1 MMKGETNPMKWTDR
15 YRKAVT
21 FSYDDGVLQDRRLVD
36 ILNRYGLKATF
47 NVNSGLGRKN
57 GTFTYD
63 RYAVS
68 RFDLAELKSIYV
80 GHEVA
85 MHTVSHPPLTGLGRA
100 EIVSQ
105 IERDREAIEAV
116 FGVRPIGL
124 AYPFGDHDDTVVAV
138 LKDLGVAYARTV
150 TADHSFRLQTDLLR
164 FRPTAH
170 HNDPAIFD
178 LIRAFLDEPANEP
191 RILYIWG
198 HSYEFDGDG
207 NWNRF
212 ESICRHLAD
221 RDDVFAGTNA
231 EVLLDR
237 MPSTKPNRKG

>member
-1 MMKGETNPMKWTDR
+1 MKWTDR

-21 FSYDDGVLQDRRLVD
+21 FSYDDGVLQDLRLVE

-47 NVNSGLGRKN
+47 NVNAGLGRKD

-63 RYAVS
+63 RYSVS
-68 RFDLAELKSIYV
+68 RFDLSELKPIYF

-85 MHTVSHPPLTGLGRA
+85 MHTYSHPPLTGLSPSRIGS
-100 EIVSQ
+100 EIEQ
-105 IERDREAIEAV
+105 DRDAIEAV
-116 FGVRPIGL
+116 FGVRPVGL
-124 AYPFGDHDDTVVAV
+124 AYPFGDHDDAVVAV
-138 LKDLGVAYARTV
+138 LKELGVAYARTV
-150 TADHSFRLQTDLLR
+150 ATDHSFRPQTDLLR

-170 HNDPAIFD
+170 HNDPALFD
-178 LIRAFLDEPANEP
+178 LIRVFLDEPAIEP

-207 NWNRF
+207 NWDRF
-212 ESICRHLAD
+212 EAICRLLSGH
-221 RDDVFAGTNA
+221 DDVFAGTNA

-237 MPSTKPNRKG
+237 MPAIPPKRKG